1 MNFDCGNNP
10 LFDLQQ
16 LSEKKIAMVKRPITS
31 MQEMVQHNSNMMGR
45 RSPGAPLEYQ
55 LPVNYAYG
63 FNGQSNE
70 RPAGLVGR
78 EADNMPW
85 RQQLPVNYANAN
97 GRTDLNNLQS
107 RGGNDPVYA
116 NSPYFELAQQQY
128 QPVYTPVYFVQP
140 NGLPNGV
147 LPVVS
152 PAPIN
157 PILTGGNNST
167 NSVIN
172 NETNNAYSLK
182 NIFAA
187 VDPAYKTICGALVLM
202 IGTALVVKHF
212 NKK

>member
-16 LSEKKIAMVKRPITS
+16 LSEKKIAMSQRPITS

-45 RSPGAPLEYQ
+45 RYPDAPLEYQ

-85 RQQLPVNYANAN
+85 RKQLPVNYANVN
-97 GRTDLNNLQS
+97 GRMDLNNVQS
-107 RGGNDPVYA
+107 RNGIDPVYA
-116 NSPYFELAQQQY
+116 NSPYFELGQQQY
-128 QPVYTPVYFVQP
+128 QSVYTPVYFVQP

-147 LPVVS
+147 LPV
-152 PAPIN
+152 IN
-157 PILTGGNNST
+157 PASIST
-167 NSVIN
+167 NNTPNSLINTVNN
-172 NETNNAYSLK
+172 NETHNAYSLK

-202 IGTALVVKHF
+202 IGTALAVKHF